1 MRTQLIITGL
11 IVAAS
16 VSRAAAEYKEISVTN
31 GGAVAGRIRVTGE
44 VPVLPP
50 QPVFKHQ
57 DICGTSMPDQRL
69 LTGNNDA
76 LRNVVV
82 YLADVKAGKAIA
94 RDRAVMLDNAKCAF
108 VPHVLTA
115 SVGQNIEIHNSDPFL
130 HDAQAWLGP
139 RTLFNVAIPAKRSVH
154 RPLAYPGLVHINC
167 NVRHTWM
174 HAYLFI
180 SEHPYHTVS
189 NEDGRFTISDIPP
202 GTYKLT
208 AWHELL
214 GSLDREIKIEAGKT
228 TDLDLDFPATATV
241 GAAAPAGPE

>member
-1 MRTQLIITGL
+1 MRMHVIVMGL
-11 IVAAS
+11 IAAAS
-16 VSRAAAEYKEISVTN
+16 VSRAAAEYKEVAVGNSGT
-31 GGAVAGRIRVTGE
+31 VAGRVHVSGE
-44 VPVLPP
+44 IPVLPP

-57 DICGTSMPDQRL
+57 DVCGTSMPDQRL
-69 LTGNNDA
+69 FIGSNAA

-82 YLADVKAGKAIA
+82 YLADIKAGKAIA

-115 SVGQNIEIHNSDPFL
+115 TVGQNIEIHNSDPFL

-139 RTLFNVAIPAKRSVH
+139 KTLFNVAIPAKRSVH
-154 RPLAYPGLVHINC
+154 RPLAYTGLVHINC

-180 SEHPYHTVS
+180 ADHPYHTVS
-189 NEDGRFTISDIPP
+189 AEDGRFAISDIPP

-214 GSLDREIKIEAGKT
+214 GSLDREIKIEAGHT
-228 TDLDLDFPATATV
+228 TDLDLDFPATATL
-241 GAAAPAGPE
+241 GASAPAAPE

>member
-1 MRTQLIITGL
+1 MRIHLIATCL
-11 IVAAS
+11 VVAIAS
-16 VSRAAAEYKEISVTN
+16 SQAAAEYKEIAVAH
-31 GGAVAGRIRVTGE
+31 GGAIAGRVRVTGE

-57 DICGTSMPDQRL
+57 ETCGASMPDQRL
-69 LTGNNDA
+69 MTGSDGA

-82 YLADVKAGKAIA
+82 YLVDVKSGKPVA
-94 RDRAVMLDNAKCAF
+94 RDRPVLLDNSNCAF
-108 VPHVLTA
+108 VPHVLSA

-139 RTLFNVAIPAKRSVH
+139 KTLFNVAIPAKRTVH
-154 RPLAYPGLVHINC
+154 RPLAYPGLVHITC

-180 SEHPYHTVS
+180 AEHPYHTVTGD
-189 NEDGRFTISDIPP
+189 NGEFNIGDIPP
-202 GTYKLT
+202 GRYKLT

-214 GSLDREIKIEAGKT
+214 GSIDREVTVESGKT
-228 TDLDLDFPATATV
+228 AKLDLDFAATAQEGTLST
-241 GAAAPAGPE
+241 PPSE